1 MRAIYNYLQAVAP
14 YAIHPIVRAVRGERN
29 LIKQLLDFGV
39 QTLLIP
45 MVDTPEQAEALVQ
58 AMRYPPEGIRG
69 MGSSIARAA
78 RWNNI
83 PDYVAKANAQT
94 CLLVQAESTLALE
107 NLDGILEVDGIDG
120 VFIGPSDLSAS
131 MGHVGNAAHPEV
143 AAAIDDTIKRIAQAG
158 KAAGTLRVGV
168 GQGDDDARHA
178 AVDEADA
185 AGGVPVR
192 AQPAGLK
199 RDIGRPAARIRAR
212 HCERAFFRM
221 GAPARG
227 GRCLANH
234 LSVRIQ
240 DHTPHRGVLPGLAMM
255 GARQAQGPAH
265 MAAILAPAH
274 GQAGRSVARAASR

>member
-1 MRAIYNYLQAVAP
+1 MKLPVNKFKHALSEGQVQYGLWAGIPDTTSAEICAASGFDWLLLDGEHAPFDMRAIYNYLQAVAP
-14 YAIHPIVRAVRGERN
+14 YDIHPIVRAVRGERN
-29 LIKQLLDFGV
+29 LLKQLLDFGV

-45 MVDTPEQAEALVQ
+45 MVDTAEQAEALVQ

-83 PDYVAKANAQT
+83 PDYVEKANAQT

-158 KAAGTLRVGV
+158 KAAGILAL
-168 GQGDDDARHA
+168 DPD
-178 AVDEADA
+178 
-185 AGGVPVR
+185 
-192 AQPAGLK
+192 
-199 RDIGRPAARIRAR
+199 RAR
-212 HCERAFFRM
+212 HYVDIGATFLGVGVDTLILGQGAAELARLVRDER
-221 GAPARG
+221 
-227 GRCLANH
+227 
-234 LSVRIQ
+234 SQ
-240 DHTPHRGVLPGLAMM
+240 
-255 GARQAQGPAH
+255 
-265 MAAILAPAH
+265 
-274 GQAGRSVARAASR
+274 